1 MENDEGLLMKG
12 IYLPLTDTPP
22 VGNFANPELLGLD
35 ESYLQSGEISKIKR
49 LLMELLSEFED
60 NNTDP
65 NLIKM
70 MDFNELK
77 DIDELIYGMIC
88 KIRDNKNK
96 LRLQMKAKLLFENE
110 AVDFDFTE
118 EELLSV
124 LELGDVDLQKI
135 TIDKIIKYYPNLILD
150 NIDKIKEYKNAKKE
164 ENRGSSDSST
174 ESES

>member
-12 IYLPLTDTPP
+12 IYLPLTDTPL
-22 VGNFANPELLGLD
+22 VGNFNPESFGLD
-35 ESYLQSGEISKIKR
+35 ESYLQNGEISKIKR

-60 NNTDP
+60 NDTDP

-88 KIRDNKNK
+88 KIRDNKSK

-124 LELGDVDLQKI
+124 LEIGDVDLQKI

>member
-1 MENDEGLLMKG
+1 MENDEGLLTKG
-12 IYLPLTDTPP
+12 IYLPLTDTPV
-22 VGNFANPELLGLD
+22 VGNFKPETFGLD
-35 ESYLQSGEISKIKR
+35 ESYLQSGEISKIKN
-49 LLMELLSEFED
+49 LLSELLSEFED

-70 MDFNELK
+70 MDFSELK
-77 DIDELIYGMIC
+77 NIDELIYGMIC

-110 AVDFDFTE
+110 AVDFNFTE
-118 EELLSV
+118 EELLSI
-124 LELGDVDLQKI
+124 LELGEVDLQKI

-164 ENRGSSDSST
+164 ENRGSSNSST